1 MCGGMMHTQLKFSQK
16 FCGRNFFKNENI
28 SCLFCWLMNLG
39 TTTLEVLVP
48 CIPPI
53 TISAKNSFHTQINRD
68 LIKTH
73 ESILSNLITKPYM
86 TICIFKNCISKASHI
101 NARKTFR
108 TPRHSTASKATKGLR
123 NTISV

>member
-1 MCGGMMHTQLKFSQK
+1 MCGGTMHNQLKFLQK

-48 CIPPI
+48 SIPSK

-68 LIKTH
+68 LIKTND
-73 ESILSNLITKPYM
+73 SILSNLITKPYM
-86 TICIFKNCISKASHI
+86 TICIFKICISKASHI
-101 NARKTFR
+101 NGSKTFR
-108 TPRHSTASKATKGLR
+108 TPRHSTASKETKGLR
-123 NTISV
+123 NIISV